1 MDRRKKQKLL
11 KKLDAIVHGVKAY
24 KVREIIRSLDAIIAG
39 AHNQGFH
46 AWVFMT
52 NEWKRSRL
60 IQRYYE
66 LSMDLTI

>member
-1 MDRRKKQKLL
+1 MDRQKKQKLL
-11 KKLDAIVHGVKAY
+11 KKLDAIVHGVKTY
-24 KVREIIRSLDAIIAG
+24 RLQEIIRSLDAIIAG
-39 AHNQGFH
+39 VKDCFH

>member
-1 MDRRKKQKLL
+1 MDRQKKQKLL
-11 KKLDAIVHGVKAY
+11 KKLDAIVHGVKRL
-24 KVREIIRSLDAIIAG
+24 REIIRSLDAIIAG

-46 AWVFMT
+46 AWAFLT
-52 NEWKRSRL
+52 NEYKRSRL

>member
-1 MDRRKKQKLL
+1 MDRQKKQKLL
-11 KKLDAIVHGVKAY
+11 KKLDAIVHGVRTY
-24 KVREIIRSLDAIIAG
+24 RLREIIRSLDAIIAG
-39 AHNQGFH
+39 TYKDGFH
-46 AWVFMT
+46 AWAFMT